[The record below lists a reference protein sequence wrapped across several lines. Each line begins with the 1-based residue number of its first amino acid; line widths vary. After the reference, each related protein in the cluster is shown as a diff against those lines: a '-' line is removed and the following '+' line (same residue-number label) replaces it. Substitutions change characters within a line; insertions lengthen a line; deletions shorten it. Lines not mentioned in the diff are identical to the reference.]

1 MGFKRQLGQLKQQV
15 SRLVWK
21 GGLRQKAKSGCIG
34 DFTKSLIVNAMSKI
48 ALNKGRGGTVNEML
62 KAPTSLSLQ
71 R

>member
-1 MGFKRQLGQLKQQV
+1 
-15 SRLVWK
+15 VWK